1 MKLFRKKTKHDQEIT
16 RIIELLHTE
25 LESVYAMLR
34 ESKKSSV
41 PVVNHPNLQLDRHKE
56 PWAKFED
63 LRLVELKTKGFHNNA
78 IAKDLK
84 RTTGSVEQRLIR
96 MRKEGK
102 L

>member
-1 MKLFRKKTKHDQEIT
+1 MKLFRKKLKHDQEMT

-34 ESKKSSV
+34 ESGKSTV
-41 PVVNHPNLQLDRHKE
+41 PVVNQPNLQLNRHTKR
-56 PWAKFED
+56 WAMFED
-63 LRLVELKTKGFHNNA
+63 KRLVELKQKGMNNTD

-96 MRKEGK
+96 MRKGGK

>member
-1 MKLFRKKTKHDQEIT
+1 MKLFRNKTQLQEMT

-34 ESKKSSV
+34 ESEKSNV
-41 PVVNHPNLQLDRHKE
+41 PVVNYSNLQLDRHTK
-56 PWAKFED
+56 PWAMFED
-63 LRLVELKTKGFHNNA
+63 KRLVELKKKGMNNTA

-84 RTTGSVEQRLIR
+84 RTTGSVEQRLIGL
-96 MRKEGK
+96 RKAGK

>member
-1 MKLFRKKTKHDQEIT
+1 MKLFKNKTHLQEMT

-34 ESKKSSV
+34 ELEKSNV
-41 PVVNHPNLQLDRHKE
+41 PVVNYPNLQLDRHTK
-56 PWAKFED
+56 PWAMFED
-63 LRLVELKTKGFHNNA
+63 KRLVELKTKGFHNTA

-96 MRKEGK
+96 LRKEGK

>member
-1 MKLFRKKTKHDQEIT
+1 MKLFRKKTKHDQEMT

-34 ESKKSSV
+34 ESGKSTV
-41 PVVNHPNLQLDRHKE
+41 PVVNQPNLQLNRHTK
-56 PWAKFED
+56 PWAIFED
-63 LRLVELKTKGFHNNA
+63 KRLVELKQKGMNNTD